1 MSLKTIPK
9 LLVLTLLM
17 TFNANCMQQ
26 NIDIKQVYNIINDFD
41 KNIQKIKN
49 NTNSINFTSNIM
61 NQYLQNITS
70 YITKYES
77 EHKNRN
83 YRSGYKQGLLF
94 EVNNLTHYINSISKS
109 FNEINKAITELP
121 NLEKKV
127 NELLP
132 VFYNYL
138 FDNIKKI
145 LSGNN
150 TEEIN
155 YIDSIIQ
162 DKEVEYYITTGIIFE
177 SITKDDNE
185 IKQQFHKEMKDK
197 SVNKDEM
204 MNRYMEKIKHTMQN
218 YYIEIECF
226 QNNINNINSQIN
238 HITTS
243 QVNNIQRLLNKYLN
257 KRKEYIEKISKQ
269 AIQYIRTNILLYYK

>member
-61 NQYLQNITS
+61 NQYLQNITG

-94 EVNNLTHYINSISKS
+94 EVNNLTHHINSISKS

-177 SITKDDNE
+177 SITKDDNA

-204 MNRYMEKIKHTMQN
+204 MNRYMEKIKQTMQN
-218 YYIEIECF
+218 YYIEIEYF
-226 QNNINNINSQIN
+226 QNNINSQIN

-269 AIQYIRTNILLYYK
+269 AIQYIRTNISCYK